1 MLYIVYAASAYNT
14 IFFQGKRYV
23 KKITLLISFSFVFT
37 ALVYDQTAKSTIDGI
52 MQSYNGERNASAM
65 YAEFAKKAQ
74 NKSVAAMFR
83 AASAAEG
90 IHAKLLNDIAMS
102 SKLSTKALTAKI
114 NAVKSGTD
122 VENLKAGVA
131 GETYEYTKMYPAFS
145 KVAASENN
153 KNVADLM
160 NRIAAVEKTHAA
172 LYNKTISAL
181 NSNSVLP
188 EGYYVCPICG
198 YIEAG
203 SAPGKCPLC
212 NATANSFQAFK

>member
-1 MLYIVYAASAYNT
+1 M
-14 IFFQGKRYV
+14 
-23 KKITLLISFSFVFT
+23 
-37 ALVYDQTAKSTIDGI
+37 
-52 MQSYNGERNASAM
+52 NASAT
-65 YAEFAKKAQ
+65 YAEFAKKSQ

-83 AASAAEG
+83 AASAAEA

-114 NAVKSGTD
+114 NAVKTGTD
-122 VENLKAGVA
+122 VDNLKSGIA

-145 KVAASENN
+145 KVAAQENN

-160 NRIAAVEKTHAA
+160 NRIAAVEKTHAD
-172 LYNKTISAL
+172 LYNKTMQAL
-181 NSNSVLP
+181 NSKAALP

-198 YIEAG
+198 DIEAG
-203 SAPGKCPLC
+203 AAPGKCPLC